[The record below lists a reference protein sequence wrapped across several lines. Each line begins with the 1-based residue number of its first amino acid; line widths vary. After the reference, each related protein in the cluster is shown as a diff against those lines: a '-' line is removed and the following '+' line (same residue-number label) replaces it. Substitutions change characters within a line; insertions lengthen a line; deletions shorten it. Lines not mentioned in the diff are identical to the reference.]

1 MTTQKWRSVTH
12 HSPCPACGK
21 PDWCAWSESGWLKC
35 HRSDV
40 APSGFVPV
48 PTKSRGVIF
57 KPHEDVQHATGARP
71 VRRPSQPC
79 IFTNMEEAIS
89 AVERARKVK
98 SIGRWVYDDA
108 AGKPTLAVI
117 RLPRPSHPG
126 DGPGAKPRKEFRPV
140 SRVDGGWIIGDP
152 PGPLPLYHLPE
163 LLAATPSTPVIV
175 TEGEKACECA
185 RSMGFIATTSPHGS
199 QAAAKADWGPTA
211 GRDLIVLVD
220 HDDDGE
226 TYGRDVTRL
235 AIDAGAKS
243 VRVVRLS
250 DLWSA
255 MPTGGD
261 VVDFLEHRQHESA
274 RAKAEIEALAATA
287 KVVTR
292 ASLPVDGDPVL
303 VCLASVQPTAVQWVW
318 KGRIPRGRIT
328 LLAGRPGDGKSFVTM
343 EWAARITTGSPWPDG
358 TPCPQGSVI
367 IVAGE
372 DDLADTVR
380 PRLDAHGADLRLVH
394 ALPGITRVSATGKTT
409 EVAFTLE
416 DIDALERTLAKVP
429 DCAMVVIDPI
439 GSFLGGRVDAHRD
452 NQVRAVLSPLVAL
465 AQRTNVAVLL
475 VAHVR
480 KAEAAFADDL
490 VLGSRAFTG
499 IARSVLHLLVDPED
513 DERRLLLPGK
523 SNLRRSAPGL
533 AFTIEGEPG
542 KIVWEPDEVNITANE
557 VLARHARPERYSK
570 VDQAGKWLLDY
581 LVDGPRLATEVIT
594 AAIQA
599 GHKERTVIRARD
611 SVKVICRKAGFDDG
625 WVWEHPTAAK
635 GDLTPLEGC
644 QQTPFG
650 NLRTERGVSQGKFT
664 KIAKKSD
671 LATFA
676 DGNGEVGAA

>member
-1 MTTQKWRSVTH
+1 MRTKKWRSVTH

-21 PDWCAWSESGWLKC
+21 PDWCAWSEAGWLKC
-35 HRSDV
+35 HRSNV
-40 APSGFVPV
+40 APSGFVRV
-48 PTKSRGVIF
+48 PTKSGGFIF
-57 KPHEDVQHATGARP
+57 KPDGEGRRCEKTRP
-71 VRRPSQPC
+71 VRRSSQPR
-79 IFTNMEEAIS
+79 IFTDMEAAIT
-89 AVERARKVK
+89 AVEMARKVK
-98 SIGRWVYDDA
+98 SIGRWVYEDA

-117 RLPRPSHPG
+117 RLPRPTHP
-126 DGPGAKPRKEFRPV
+126 DHGPGSKPRKEFRPA
-140 SRVDGGWIIGDP
+140 SRVDDGWIIGDP

-163 LLAATPSTPVIV
+163 LLAATPSAPVIV
-175 TEGEKACECA
+175 TEGEKACDCA
-185 RSMGFIATTSPHGS
+185 RSIGFIATTSPHGS
-199 QAAAKADWGPTA
+199 HAAAKADWGPTA
-211 GRDLIVLVD
+211 GRDLVVLVD

-235 AIDAGAKS
+235 AIGAGAQS
-243 VRVVRLS
+243 VRVARLS

-255 MPTGGD
+255 MPKGGD
-261 VVDFLEHRQHESA
+261 VVDFLEYRQYDSA
-274 RAKAEIEALAATA
+274 RARSEIEALAATA

-292 ASLPVDGDPVL
+292 ASLPIDGDPVL
-303 VCLASVQPTAVQWVW
+303 VCLANVQTTAVQWVW

-367 IVAGE
+367 VVAGE

-380 PRLDAHGADLRLVH
+380 PRLDAHGADLRFVH
-394 ALPGITRVSATGKTT
+394 ALPGVTRVSPTGKAT

-429 DCAMVVIDPI
+429 DCAMVIIDPI

-452 NQVRAVLSPLVAL
+452 NQVRAVLSPLVAV
-465 AQRTNVAVLL
+465 AQRTNVAILL

-499 IARSVLHLLVDPED
+499 IARSVLHLLVDPDD

-523 SNLRRSAPGL
+523 SNLRKPAAGL
-533 AFTIEGEPG
+533 AFKIEGEPG
-542 KIVWEPDEVNITANE
+542 KIVWEPEELSVTANE
-557 VLARHARPERYSK
+557 VLSRHAKQERCRK
-570 VDQAGKWLLDY
+570 VDRAGEWLLDY
-581 LVDGPRLATEVIT
+581 LADGPRLATEVIA

-599 GHKERTVIRARD
+599 GHKERTVTRAKD

-625 WVWEHPTAAK
+625 WVWEHPAGAM
-635 GDLTPLEGC
+635 GDLTPLEEG
-644 QQTPFG
+644 QQRPFG
-650 NLRTERGVSQGKFT
+650 NLRTDSCVSQGNSA
-664 KIAKKSD
+664 KIAKVSD
-671 LATFA
+671 LATFP